1 MSPRACD
8 RKRLLI
14 ADDDAA
20 TRTLYAAII
29 TESLPN
35 ISVDLAANGAEAV
48 ALFADARHG
57 VVLMDLH
64 MPVKD
69 GLAAYREI
77 DEMCQKKGWELPYTV
92 FCTAYAPPK
101 TFAHI
106 MSSGKPH
113 SFLNKP
119 MTSDQLLNA
128 VRQHLDTGT

>member
-20 TRTLYAAII
+20 TRTLYEAII
-29 TESLPN
+29 TESIPN
-35 ISVDLAANGAEAV
+35 ITVELAANGAEAV
-48 ALFADARHG
+48 ELFADARHG
-57 VVLMDLH
+57 VLLMDLH

-101 TFAHI
+101 TFANI
-106 MSSGKPH
+106 MNSGKPH
-113 SFLNKP
+113 SFLSKP
-119 MTSDQLLNA
+119 VTSDQLVNA
-128 VRQHLDTGT
+128 VREHLDTGK